1 MDAISPPNSYPT
13 LQYPLWNNVIAST
26 LSYTKFL
33 YAFVFL
39 LSREPIGVDTGKGMP
54 GAQELCQT
62 LKS

>member
-1 MDAISPPNSYPT
+1 MQVRVWDPCVVTLPAVCFRHVLWAVCSY
-13 LQYPLWNNVIAST
+13 ASV
-26 LSYTKFL
+26 YF
-33 YAFVFL
+33 